1 MKLKIKAPGELDRWA
16 SKNMKRIQQ
25 NCIIPSAAFSVPA
38 KRIKRFAKMPERPP
52 RVGDL
57 IYGEVSLLGF
67 HKTIESTSARIHIIH
82 DRTRAVFV
90 LGNRYAPDH
99 YEGLV
104 PEQLGDTLDMLAR
117 SGVVGQVLVTNELIS
132 SPTQIRVL
140 GYVCDSSGATV
151 NTREHVLLHPK
162 EPRNVGSRAKV
173 ILCIGTSM
181 NSGKSYAAAAC
192 CYALSSAGKTVR
204 AAKITGTA
212 SLKDILLMQDC
223 GAQHITDF
231 SYLGFPSTYMLE
243 IEDLLHI
250 FRTVDAK
257 YGNNERN
264 YLVIEIADGI
274 LQRETAMLLRH
285 PEIRNRVHMLVFCA
299 ADAAGIA
306 GGLGLLRESFDLV
319 PDALSG
325 LCSSSPLA
333 IREISTF
340 TDIPILRSME
350 RDFKAIC
357 NLIR

>member
-1 MKLKIKAPGELDRWA
+1 MRK
-16 SKNMKRIQQ
+16 IQQ
-25 NCIIPSAAFSVPA
+25 DCIIPKNCIIPSAAFSVPR
-38 KRIKRFAKMPERPP
+38 KRIKQFQHIPERSP

-57 IYGEVSLLGF
+57 VYGEVSLLGF
-67 HKTIESTSARIHIIH
+67 HKMLESVSARIHTIH

-90 LGNRYAPDH
+90 FGNRYAPDH

-104 PEQLGDTLDMLAR
+104 QEHPGDTVDVLAR
-117 SGVVGQVLVTNELIS
+117 SGLIGEVQCANELIA
-132 SPTQIRVL
+132 SPTQIRIL
-140 GYVCDSSGATV
+140 GYVYDGSGEGV
-151 NTREHVLLHPK
+151 NTRDHILIQPK
-162 EPRNVGSRAKV
+162 KLRTKSSRAKLV
-173 ILCIGTSM
+173 LCIGTTM

-192 CYALSSAGKTVR
+192 CYALSSLGKRVR

-223 GAQHITDF
+223 GAQHVVDF
-231 SYLGFPSTYMLE
+231 SSFGFPSTYMLG

-250 FRTVDAK
+250 FGSVDAK
-257 YGNNERN
+257 YGNNPRN
-264 YLVIEIADGI
+264 YLVFEFADGI
-274 LQRETAMLLRH
+274 LQRETAMLLRN
-285 PEIRNRVHMLVFCA
+285 PEVRNRIHKLVFCA

-306 GGLGLLRESFDLV
+306 GGLGMLKESFDLT

-340 TDIPILRSME
+340 TEIPVLKSME

-357 NLIR
+357 SIIR